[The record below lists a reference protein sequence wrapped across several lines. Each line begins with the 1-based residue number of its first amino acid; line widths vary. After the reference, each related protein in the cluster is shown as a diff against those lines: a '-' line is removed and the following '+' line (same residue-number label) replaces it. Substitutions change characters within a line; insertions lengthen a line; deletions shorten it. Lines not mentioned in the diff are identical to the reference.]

1 MEATVCRKGFELKVQ
16 IDLEV
21 KKVCWSRAET
31 IRNLT
36 QHCPQQRKQVGN
48 HFYLLPNLAFI
59 QNSQ

>member
-1 MEATVCRKGFELKVQ
+1 MCHNSFELKHLYGSQ
-16 IDLEV
+16 KI
-21 KKVCWSRAET
+21 CWGRAET